1 MCMLVIGLLFV
12 SKLIVLQG
20 AIPEDVLGIMV
31 LTKLATCSAGL
42 VEAVSTCVKASTPRL
57 QTDGQ

>member
-1 MCMLVIGLLFV
+1 MCMLVTGLFFV

-20 AIPEDVLGIMV
+20 AIPEDVLRIMV
-31 LTKLATCSAGL
+31 LTKLARHSAGL
-42 VEAVSTCVKASTPRL
+42 AEAVSACVKASTPRL